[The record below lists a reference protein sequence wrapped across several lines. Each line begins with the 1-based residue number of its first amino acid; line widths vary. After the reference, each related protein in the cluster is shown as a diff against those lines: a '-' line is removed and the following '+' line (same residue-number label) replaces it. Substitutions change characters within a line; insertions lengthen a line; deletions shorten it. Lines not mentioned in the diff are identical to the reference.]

1 MNNIKFIVKN
11 RSRKLFT
18 SYEKNKDDE
27 NYLGIVPLV
36 KNI

>member
-1 MNNIKFIVKN
+1 MDNIKSIVNN

-27 NYLGIVPLV
+27 NYRRLVPIVS
-36 KNI
+36 